1 MKPQQQNPR
10 WYQNPGSKM
19 TQDVDTLF
27 RCSAYCTA
35 ETYDLKKLISQ
46 NHFPKKTLRQV
57 VHVKLLDGKADGF
70 YFPYGVVVFW
80 GLSQEEEQEF
90 LKQSQAFASKCF
102 DKIESDFFSY
112 TFGEKHH
119 FEHDTIS
126 LTSKELLPK
135 LAISHGIA
143 QSVKLR
149 GFEKSVH
156 ETIKQTKHIPQE
168 LAKKGKIALR
178 RREISQK
185 MGQLFL
191 KRSSVNLHFD
201 LLDTP
206 EFFWEQDQWEPLYR
220 MSRYYLEIPTRIDVL
235 NKRLNM
241 VHELFEIL
249 GTELNHRH
257 SSTLEWTIIWLIVI
271 EVIISLGKDVFQLI

>member
-1 MKPQQQNPR
+1 MEEKADSQKKDDYEQR
-10 WYQNPGSKM
+10 
-19 TQDVDTLF
+19 
-27 RCSAYCTA
+27 RCSAYCLA
-35 ETYDLKKLISQ
+35 ESYDLKKLIRE
-46 NHFPKKTLRQV
+46 NRNPMKTFRQV
-57 VHVKLLDGKADGF
+57 LHLKILDGKADAF
-70 YFPYGVVVFW
+70 YFSYGVIVFW
-80 GLSQEEEQEF
+80 GLSKEEEQDF
-90 LKQSQAFASKCF
+90 LEKSLNYSLKRLK
-102 DKIESDFFSY
+102 KIESDFF
-112 TFGEKHH
+112 TFDYGDKHH
-119 FEHDTIS
+119 FEHDTIT
-126 LTSKELLPK
+126 LTSHEDLPK
-135 LAISHGIA
+135 FAISHGLA

-149 GFEKSVH
+149 SFESSVH
-156 ETIKQTKHIPQE
+156 ETIKETKHIPEE

-241 VHELFEIL
+241 LHELFEIL
-249 GTELNHRH
+249 GTELNHQH

-271 EVIISLGKDVFQLI
+271 EVIISFVKDVFQLI